1 MSPLTPPGS
10 GGGRCFGE
18 RSGVPTT
25 LGSTWARSRFR
36 PARLLRIDAR
46 DERPRRLRN
55 RFLAD
60 VAELAFD
67 RRPERGPRSDRGE
80 RPHVRGAGPP
90 PRDGPAVGPPLPR
103 VAWVPAPGAP
113 RADRARPRA
122 PPPARAG
129 PGLVP
134 DRPGTAREPPP
145 YPRPGSVAAPA
156 TCS

>member
-25 LGSTWARSRFR
+25 LGSTWARLGSAPRAHRGPASTARPLLEARAETGAARASIKRGRPRSSLTPLVPR

-113 RADRARPRA
+113 R
-122 PPPARAG
+122 
-129 PGLVP
+129 
-134 DRPGTAREPPP
+134 
-145 YPRPGSVAAPA
+145 
-156 TCS
+156 